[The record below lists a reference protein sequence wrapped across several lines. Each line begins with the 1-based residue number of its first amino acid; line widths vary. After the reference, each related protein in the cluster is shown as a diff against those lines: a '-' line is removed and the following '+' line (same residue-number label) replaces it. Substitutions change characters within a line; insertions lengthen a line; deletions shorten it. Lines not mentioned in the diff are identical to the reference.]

1 MALSLRWVGE
11 EDLDAVAMTRL
22 QCYSHAMNEA
32 ARFKELIRANP
43 RAKPGDYL
51 LAERDGVGVGTATSC
66 SFTMWIRGGAVPCQG
81 VAWVG
86 TVKTSRR
93 RTSNEDGVA
102 TQVMRETLRMAR
114 ERGQA
119 ISALMPFRASFYEHF
134 GYGLVERRNEWTLPL
149 AVLPHGDFGG
159 MRLYR
164 EDDIPELVKLRQRLV
179 EAGQCDIER
188 SEPAW
193 RFWLQQ
199 TGTGLFFVDR
209 EGSGPITSYL
219 WVEHERRNDKD
230 YLRAIQQNY
239 ADIDALKRQ
248 LHFLASLR
256 DQYAAAV
263 LYLPAD
269 LPLNWLLRETQIP
282 HRPVNHPHSELKQ
295 SVRMQ
300 VRILDHKKVLEAMR
314 LPSDATG
321 KAVVAIHECEGH
333 VNRFAIDLSDGRMSV
348 VANGSATSTFE
359 CSDKVWA
366 AIVCGDL
373 PASRAVELGLASSTD
388 PTSITTLDSLSRG
401 LLPFCHEYF

>member
-1 MALSLRWVGE
+1 
-11 EDLDAVAMTRL
+11 MTRM
-22 QCYSHAMNEA
+22 QCYSHAMGEA
-32 ARFKELIRANP
+32 AKFKETIRINP

-51 LAERDGVGVGTATSC
+51 LAERDGVGVGTSTSC

-114 ERGQA
+114 ERGEV

-134 GYGLVERRNEWTLPL
+134 GYGLVERRNEWTMPL

-164 EDDIPELVKLRQRLV
+164 DDDLPELVKLRQRV
-179 EAGQCDIER
+179 AQAGQCDFER

-209 EGSGPITSYL
+209 VGSGPITSYL
-219 WVEHERRNDKD
+219 WVEHERRGEKD
-230 YLRAIQQNY
+230 YLRTFQQNY

-248 LHFLASLR
+248 MHFLASLR
-256 DQYAAAV
+256 DQYFAAI

-269 LPLNWLLRETQIP
+269 LQLNWLLRETQIP
-282 HRPVNHPHSELKQ
+282 HRPVNHAHAELRQ
-295 SVRMQ
+295 HVRMQ

-314 LPSDATG
+314 LPAEATG
-321 KAVVAIHECEGH
+321 KAIVAVHECDGNPARVAIDIAEGR
-333 VNRFAIDLSDGRMSV
+333 VTAST
-348 VANGSATSTFE
+348 SAASPTFE
-359 CSDKVWA
+359 CTDKVWA
-366 AIVCGDL
+366 AVACGDL
-373 PASRAVELGLASSTD
+373 SARSAVEMGLATAAND
-388 PTSITTLDSLSRG
+388 PSIATLDWLSRG
-401 LLPFCHEYF
+401 PLPFCHEYF